1 LTAAPHL
8 VESVKQL
15 LTERDWRWQVQFHP
29 KMPQEVTDLYRA
41 IQCEKLQVVEGHE
54 TLQLLLDADAMLCDT
69 SSIISEFTLL
79 QKPVVTFR
87 NLSPKPFMI
96 DVVNPGQVGEALAQA
111 LSRPPDLMRHIEHHA
126 RETHPWND
134 GRSSERIVAAT
145 DRLVNSGLGH
155 LRPKPRNLIR
165 HWKMRK
171 ELDYFS
177 LA

>member
-1 LTAAPHL
+1 
-8 VESVKQL
+8 
-15 LTERDWRWQVQFHP
+15 
-29 KMPQEVTDLYRA
+29 
-41 IQCEKLQVVEGHE
+41 
-54 TLQLLLDADAMLCDT
+54 
-69 SSIISEFTLL
+69 
-79 QKPVVTFR
+79 
-87 NLSPKPFMI
+87 MI
-96 DVVNPGQVGEALAQA
+96 DVANPGQVGDALEQA

-171 ELDYFS
+171 ELDYFP